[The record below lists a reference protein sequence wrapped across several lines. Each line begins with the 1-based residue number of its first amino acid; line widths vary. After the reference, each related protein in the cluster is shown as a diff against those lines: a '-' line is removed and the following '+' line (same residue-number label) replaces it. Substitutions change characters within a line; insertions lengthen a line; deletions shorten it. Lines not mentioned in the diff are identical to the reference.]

1 MRHECLKF
9 YEFFF
14 EIDDE
19 TSTLYSTLAAT
30 AEQQAT
36 EKHKGE
42 DKITSVVL
50 CTRIFVY
57 NICLISISDTVSD
70 QATKA
75 QVLNIE
81 RTQHK

>member
-36 EKHKGE
+36 ERHKRGQ
-42 DKITSVVL
+42 DNL
-50 CTRIFVY
+50 CRVMY
-57 NICLISISDTVSD
+57 ENLCLQYLS
-70 QATKA
+70 
-75 QVLNIE
+75 
-81 RTQHK
+81 H

>member
-36 EKHKGE
+36 QQDMPLATPFQTH
-42 DKITSVVL
+42 T
-50 CTRIFVY
+50 TW
-57 NICLISISDTVSD
+57 LIH
-70 QATKA
+70 
-75 QVLNIE
+75 L
-81 RTQHK
+81 